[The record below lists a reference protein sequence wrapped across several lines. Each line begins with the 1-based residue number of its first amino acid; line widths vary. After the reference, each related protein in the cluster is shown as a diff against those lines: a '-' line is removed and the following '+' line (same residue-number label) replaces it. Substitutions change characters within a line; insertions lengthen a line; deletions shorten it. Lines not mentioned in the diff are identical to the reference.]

1 MPDENPIPD
10 GPAERL
16 ERVEKELLYLLADD
30 MDGQQVWS
38 VADLA
43 RQISNPDDASL
54 ALRGLHAAGLLNQ
67 TTDGFVV
74 ATRAGIRAVAMIG
87 AVI

>member
-1 MPDENPIPD
+1 MPENPIPD

-38 VADLA
+38 VTDLA

-54 ALRGLHAAGLLNQ
+54 ALRGLHSAGLLNQ